1 MYNVH
6 VKPFKRLHTES
17 ESKYY
22 IGNDYNY
29 DQFKMTFAAVH
40 SHFDFSGKVKEN
52 LIRTI
57 TPLTESLTTHIHMTP
72 FILYYIHCRRKTCTC
87 TN

>member
-1 MYNVH
+1 MYTY
-6 VKPFKRLHTES
+6 VKPFKSQHAES

-57 TPLTESLTTHIHMTP
+57 TPLTESLTTHIHTTP